1 MDPVQTLIERE
12 ALREL
17 KARYFRFLDTKDWAN
32 WTEVWAPEIDH
43 EMPTEGQKYR
53 GPREAFV
60 RSVAAA
66 LEGVV
71 TVHHGHTSEIELTS
85 PTTAKAIW
93 AFEDQ
98 LTPGPNAAAG
108 AANLTGY
115 GHYHETYE
123 KSAEG
128 WRIRTQKITRL
139 RLDFHGERPA
149 NLEFDR

>member
-17 KARYFRFLDTKDWAN
+17 KARYFRLLDTKDWVG

-43 EMPTEGQKYR
+43 EMPMEGQKYR
-53 GPREAFV
+53 GPRETFV
-60 RSVAAA
+60 RSVADA

-71 TVHHGHTSEIELTS
+71 TVHHGHTSEIRVTS
-85 PTTAKAIW
+85 PTTAEAIW
-93 AFEDQ
+93 SFTDY
-98 LTPGPNAAAG
+98 LKPGPRAAAG
-108 AANLTGY
+108 APDLTGY

-123 KSAEG
+123 KSDAG
-128 WRIRTQKITRL
+128 WRIKTQKITRL

-149 NLEFDR
+149 NLDFNG